1 MTDLIKRTYRI
12 KKSHDAD
19 VKKAA
24 QKRKVSESQIIRT
37 LVESSSRLKSKV

>member
-1 MTDLIKRTYRI
+1 MSDLIKRTYRI

-24 QKRKVSESQIIRT
+24 KKRKTSESQIIRT
-37 LVESSSRLKSKV
+37 LIESSPK

>member
-12 KKSHDAD
+12 RKDQDKQ

-24 QKRKVSESQIIRT
+24 MKNYISESQVIR
-37 LVESSSRLKSKV
+37 EAIDEKMQRQ